1 MLEFIKDGTYD
12 MRQEGP
18 FDLAGA
24 HSTGCSC
31 ITLDILPF
39 WFATTLFK

>member
-1 MLEFIKDGTYD
+1 
-12 MRQEGP
+12 MRQGGP

-39 WFATTLFK
+39 WFVPSKGILF